1 MKILLSIALIK
12 GVSDKITRKGI
23 VTILFNKL
31 LSLKGWNLDQSNIE
45 QFNKV
50 QNIFYWILYYRKH
63 NIRNLTFLVNVHGI
77 PRL

>member
-50 QNIFYWILYYRKH
+50 QNIFYWILYYRIQYKKLKVSGKCAW
-63 NIRNLTFLVNVHGI
+63 NT
-77 PRL
+77 